1 MRKSDFFSKVKGKLI
16 VSCQALEDEPLH
28 GSNIMAKMAVA
39 AEQGGASGIR
49 ANGSEDIKAIEQVT
63 SLPIIGLVKRDY
75 EDSEVYITPTRKE
88 VDELLDTGVVMIA
101 LDATSRRRPNEE
113 NLPDLITYIKQHGR
127 LVLADISTVEEG
139 LKALEYGADCVSTT
153 LSGYTSYTRSSNS
166 GPDIELVEELSRLT
180 SQPVIAEGRVNNP
193 EEVSILL
200 EKGAH
205 TVVVGSAITRPQH
218 ITEKFVQALNIKNA

>member
-1 MRKSDFFSKVKGKLI
+1 MEKSEFFSKVKGKLI

-28 GSNIMAKMAVA
+28 GSDIMARMAVA

-49 ANGSEDIKAIEQVT
+49 ANGSEDIKAIKKVT
-63 SLPIIGLVKRDY
+63 NLPIIGLVKRDY
-75 EDSEVYITPTRKE
+75 EGSEVYITPTKKE
-88 VDELLDTGVVMIA
+88 IDELLSTGVDMIA
-101 LDATSRRRPNEE
+101 LDATLRKRPNEE
-113 NLPDLITYIKQHGR
+113 KLYDLIVYIKQRGK

-153 LSGYTSYTRSSNS
+153 LSGYTPYTKSDNS
-166 GPDIELVEELSRLT
+166 GPDIDLVEELSRLT
-180 SQPVIAEGRVNNP
+180 SKPVIAEGRVNRP

-200 EKGAH
+200 EKGAY
-205 TVVVGSAITRPQH
+205 TVIVGSAITRPQH